1 MNSNTVYKYM
11 VVENVIDVC
20 EGIERRMKPFTTWQ
34 SVGYSTG
41 IKDAIEKISN
51 KKPQLIFLDWSLNG
65 GSAFE
70 VLQQIANMPQYDPYI
85 IFNTGYQ
92 ADNPEIPQ
100 EIINNYKIDKYLV
113 KPLWEK
119 LRNNLAVYIKEAED
133 KATATGNK
141 NKQIWLCNADGAKK
155 PFELNNLICI
165 CQHPTEQRYR
175 NLYFSSEEKPFVTS
189 LKWQECKE
197 MLTANNID
205 FFITKHRSHLVIKQ
219 HIEKYERPF
228 IRLYSFS
235 FKVEVVKESLR
246 KFETWL
252 VKDQ

>member
-1 MNSNTVYKYM
+1 MNSNTVYKYL

-20 EGIERRMKPFTTWQ
+20 EGIERRMKPFAQWH
-34 SVGYSTG
+34 SIGYSTG
-41 IKDAIEKISN
+41 INDAVEKI
-51 KKPQLIFLDWSLNG
+51 KTIKPQLIFLDWSLNG

-70 VLQQIANMPQYDPYI
+70 VLQQVANIPQYDPYI

-113 KPLWEK
+113 KPLWEN
-119 LRNNLAVYIKEAED
+119 LRNNLAVYIKEAEG

-141 NKQIWLCNADGAKK
+141 NKPIWLCDSEGAKH
-155 PFELNNLICI
+155 PVELCNLICV

-175 NLYFSSEEKPFVTS
+175 NFYFSNKEKPFVTP
-189 LKWQECKE
+189 LKWQECNE
-197 MLTANNID
+197 MLTANNIN
-205 FFITKHRSHLVIKQ
+205 FFTTKHRSHLVVKE

-228 IRLYSFS
+228 IRLRNFS
-235 FKVEVVKESLR
+235 FKIEVVKESLR
-246 KFETWL
+246 AFEHWL
-252 VKDQ
+252 NKS